1 MALTILKGKF
11 IYLIVVGFI
20 LATIVGTISHE
31 YGHIAVAKYL
41 GYNTSL
47 HFSS

>member
-11 IYLIVVGFI
+11 IYLIVGGFV

-41 GYNTSL
+41 GYKTFL
-47 HFSS
+47 HYST